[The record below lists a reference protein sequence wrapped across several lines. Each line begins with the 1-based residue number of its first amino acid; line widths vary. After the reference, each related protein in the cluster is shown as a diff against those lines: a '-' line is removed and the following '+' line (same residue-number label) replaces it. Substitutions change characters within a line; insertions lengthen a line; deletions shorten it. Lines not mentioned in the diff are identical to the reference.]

1 MKIVAVSDV
10 TLGYGS
16 PQLPLLA
23 ASLKQHYRGTVAV
36 IEPAQP
42 ELAAKH
48 GEFPELEIR
57 RVLTAEHPHSHLG
70 RIEYI
75 WRAAKLV
82 NELKPDV
89 LVIVC
94 TYCVP
99 VLFRL
104 KQRPRRV
111 IYYSIE
117 SIPFYGDFDIEM
129 NCHLS
134 PLVDVVIFPE
144 ENRAVAEVGRCGFYG
159 IAKLVMFN
167 TANRREEGFWPLPLR
182 QRNGRIL
189 YSGTISRQQ
198 TFGDY
203 YLSEKLRAIPIDLYG
218 PVKGPAA
225 SDRDAFLGQLT
236 ATAKYRGVVSASELA
251 KLRKSYCYSI
261 VAWNPDNENQLYAAP
276 NKFFESIADGIPP
289 IAAPHPQCKMVLDRY
304 RCGILM
310 PDWSFDSFT
319 SALRKATDLMGTPE
333 WEEMVRNCGRAVAA
347 ELTWDAQF
355 DRLRQYLT

>member
-1 MKIVAVSDV
+1 MRIVAVSDV

-23 ASLKQHYRGTVAV
+23 TSLREHYLGHATV

-42 ELAAKH
+42 ELPAKH
-48 GEFPELEIR
+48 HEFPQLDIR
-57 RVLTAEHPHSHLG
+57 RVVTAEHPHSHLG

-75 WRAAKLV
+75 WRAANLV

-104 KQRPRRV
+104 KHRPKKV

-117 SIPFYGDFDIEM
+117 SIPFYGDFDVEM
-129 NCHLS
+129 NRHLS

-144 ENRAVAEVGRCGFYG
+144 ENRAVKEVGRCGFFG
-159 IAKLVMFN
+159 VAKVVLFN
-167 TANRREEGFWPLPLR
+167 TANHREDGFQPMPAK

-189 YSGTISRQQ
+189 YSGTLSKEQ

-203 YLSEKLRAIPIDLYG
+203 YLSDKLRPVPIDLYG
-218 PVKGPAA
+218 TVKGRTPGE
-225 SDRDAFLGQLT
+225 RQAFLDQLSS
-236 ATAKYRGVVSASELA
+236 TAKYRGVVASSELA
-251 KLRKSYCYSI
+251 RLRKAYCYSI

-289 IAAPHPQCKMVLDRY
+289 IAAPHPQCKLILDRY

-310 PDWSFDSFT
+310 TDWSFDSFT
-319 SALRKATDLMGTPE
+319 KAIRKAMDTFDTPD
-333 WEEMVRNCGRAVAA
+333 WEDMVSNCGRAVAA

-355 DRLRQYLT
+355 DRLKQYLK